1 MLNEQQFYS
10 HPYGECS
17 MVRFERLQ
25 ISSYTQ
31 RLSIYYRIKD
41 CYNIA
46 LINAR
51 AWSSLVGGEE
61 T

>member
-25 ISSYTQ
+25 ISSYTEVVNLLSNQ
-31 RLSIYYRIKD
+31 RLLQHCFDKRQGMELFS
-41 CYNIA
+41 
-46 LINAR
+46 
-51 AWSSLVGGEE
+51 GGEE